1 MSEQTVTAS
10 LALELD
16 GRVGSKLWRDFDK
29 SRDKLIDT
37 FDTGSFTFDCS

>member
-16 GRVGSKLWRDFDK
+16 GRVGSKSWRDFGK
-29 SRDKLIDT
+29 SRGELIDT
-37 FDTGSFTFDCS
+37 FDTNPFTFDCS